1 MEREFI
7 KAWVAALRSGTYQQT
22 CGMLRSRYLTESFCC
37 LGVAQ
42 DLLAK
47 EHPTRYYWEEDHEHY
62 RFVDAATG
70 EESSAVLVPAANELI
85 GLEGTGPVYL
95 DGLKDRSGDTLALTT
110 LNDEGCTFSQIAD
123 VIEYVFL
130 NN

>member
-22 CGMLRSRYLTESFCC
+22 CGMLRSHYLTESFCC

-47 EHPTRYYWEEDHEHY
+47 KNPTRYYWAEEHKHY
-62 RFVDAATG
+62 RFVDGATG
-70 EESSAVLVPAANELI
+70 DESSAVLVPAASKLL

-95 DGLKDRSGDTLALTT
+95 DGLTDRLGYTPALTE
-110 LNDEGCTFSQIAD
+110 LNDGGFTFSQIAD